1 VAYANLA
8 VVGHAARQRFDFVEY
23 VMLEEMAAVK
33 HEYLDGNVW
42 AMAGGSPEH
51 ARVQV
56 NVSALLSRQLAGRP
70 CSVYSSD
77 LRIRVKATG
86 LGTYP
91 DVTVV
96 CGALEL
102 DPEDPKQHT
111 VVNPSL
117 VVEVLSPSTEDYDR
131 GEKLDQLKRI
141 ESLNGVVLVAHDER
155 RVEVWTREG
164 DSWIVRTYRD
174 DDVAWIH
181 PLGCELPLPAV
192 YRDPFHP

>member
-1 VAYANLA
+1 
-8 VVGHAARQRFDFVEY
+8 VGHPARQRFDFVEY

-56 NVSALLSRQLAGRP
+56 NVSALLSRQLTGRP
-70 CSVYSSD
+70 CAVYSSD
-77 LRIRVKATG
+77 LRIRVRPTG

-96 CGALEL
+96 CGGLEL
-102 DPEDPKQHT
+102 DPEDPKQQT

-117 VVEVLSPSTEDYDR
+117 VVEVLSPSTEQYDR
-131 GEKLDQLKRI
+131 GEKLDQFKRV
-141 ESLNGVVLVAHDER
+141 ESLKAVVLVAHDER

-164 DSWIVRTYRD
+164 DSWSLRTYRD
-174 DDVAWIH
+174 DDVAPIE
-181 PLGCELPLPAV
+181 PLGCKLPLVAV
-192 YRDPFHP
+192 YHDPLRPT